1 MPMIRPTDF
10 VRALSGYFFEY
21 LPVQKGLS
29 ENTIQSYHDS
39 MSVFLSYCESERHLK
54 REKMEIK
61 DLDRKLVED
70 FLDWLEQ
77 EKGN

>member
-1 MPMIRPTDF
+1 
-10 VRALSGYFFEY
+10 
-21 LPVQKGLS
+21 
-29 ENTIQSYHDS
+29 

-70 FLDWLEQ
+70 FLDWLEK
-77 EKGN
+77 EKHNSISTRNQRLAAIRAFAKYRTFPLSGVHA